1 MRCTLLP
8 LDNMK
13 EATAYHPLGDQ
24 SLLRGRLLRRSP
36 LCLSSRVGPGVLC
49 VAVVALRVRGA
60 KGFCGRERFWAG
72 EKQRRRKRG
81 TLISF
86 VVRRRLG
93 DEGFLCRGKGE
104 KKRNEKT
111 FMYIPSGFLSLL
123 AWLAVSR
130 GRRFGNRKGRKRQ
143 EEQEQSKT
151 RTTKKMK
158 SGKLMCY
165 KLLCHKRF
173 GNRKLYQRLCETMSL
188 KFVAVKRG
196 KTKN

>member
-1 MRCTLLP
+1 M
-8 LDNMK
+8 
-13 EATAYHPLGDQ
+13 
-24 SLLRGRLLRRSP
+24 
-36 LCLSSRVGPGVLC
+36 
-49 VAVVALRVRGA
+49 
-60 KGFCGRERFWAG
+60 KGFLR
-72 EKQRRRKRG
+72 
-81 TLISF
+81 
-86 VVRRRLG
+86 
-93 DEGFLCRGKGE
+93 RGKGE

-173 GNRKLYQRLCETMSL
+173 GNRKMYQRLCETMSL

-196 KTKN
+196 NSLSPFG

>member
-1 MRCTLLP
+1 M
-8 LDNMK
+8 
-13 EATAYHPLGDQ
+13 
-24 SLLRGRLLRRSP
+24 
-36 LCLSSRVGPGVLC
+36 
-49 VAVVALRVRGA
+49 
-60 KGFCGRERFWAG
+60 KGFCAE
-72 EKQRRRKRG
+72 EKARRKE
-81 TLISF
+81 TK
-86 VVRRRLG
+86 RLSCTYLRVS
-93 DEGFLCRGKGE
+93 FLCWPGWP
-104 KKRNEKT
+104 
-111 FMYIPSGFLSLL
+111 F
-123 AWLAVSR
+123 SR

-158 SGKLMCY
+158 SRKPMCY